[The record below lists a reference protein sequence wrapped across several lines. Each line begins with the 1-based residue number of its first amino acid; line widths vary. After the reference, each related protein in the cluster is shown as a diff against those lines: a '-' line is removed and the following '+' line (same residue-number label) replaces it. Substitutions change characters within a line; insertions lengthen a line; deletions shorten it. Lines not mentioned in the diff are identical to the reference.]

1 MLSSCSEAEGAAS
14 GAGEA
19 SGGPRGPAAAQLA
32 TAAPSV
38 VASTGVGQAQL
49 PAEPVGAAA
58 PWVDLPS
65 LLLGHILSFLYNEDP
80 GLVRTLM
87 QSTQRQGFA
96 CCRVCTNPRRGP
108 QACMQPCPLA
118 QLVYGILQPP
128 LTSRSVDQDL
138 LTEAVDCAASSAA
151 AVAISIRVQ
160 ELARGHV

>member
-1 MLSSCSEAEGAAS
+1 MLSSCSEAVGSAS
-14 GAGEA
+14 DAGEA

-38 VASTGVGQAQL
+38 VASTGVGQPQL

-87 QSTQRQGFA
+87 QSSCGK
-96 CCRVCTNPRRGP
+96 G
-108 QACMQPCPLA
+108 LH
-118 QLVYGILQPP
+118 
-128 LTSRSVDQDL
+128 
-138 LTEAVDCAASSAA
+138 AA
-151 AVAISIRVQ
+151 ACASIYVVDHK
-160 ELARGHV
+160 LACSHARWHNWCTGFCSRHSPADL